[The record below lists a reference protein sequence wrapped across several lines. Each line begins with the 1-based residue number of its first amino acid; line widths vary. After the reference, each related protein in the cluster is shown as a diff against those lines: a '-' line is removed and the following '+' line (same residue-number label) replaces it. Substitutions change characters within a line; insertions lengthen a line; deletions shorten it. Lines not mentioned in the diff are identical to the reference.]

1 MKMNRIIAAVTAAAV
16 ILSLS
21 ACTVKGSESSGS
33 TASTAEAQTT
43 PAETSETAEQPHTAQ
58 STAEAEQ
65 VKSVLNSDV
74 AEDTVVAAPTNGT
87 EGMEVTFGD
96 FMKEYRYF
104 LERSG
109 YENDTD
115 PQNAA
120 AIASSRQEIIE
131 AIIEDRIIRAKFAEY
146 GLSFTEEEK
155 KTISDTVDAGVA
167 QIKASLMQSLASADD
182 TLTEEQLTEQA
193 EERFAQILTDC
204 GLTMDTLVGWQE
216 ATEMKKKLTSEI
228 GKDATYSYED
238 AQTQVQRV
246 IDSLKADYESNPASY
261 YGQAYAS
268 YWIPEGSRAVK
279 AILVGFN
286 STVYQLM
293 QQLRSEGRN
302 DEAVE
307 YRTDKL
313 KDIQNRYDEI
323 MEKIN
328 SGEDFA
334 QLMDEY
340 NDDGGNGTFLVTP
353 GTEVFGTEFAECA
366 MGIANPGEVATCVTD
381 FGYYI
386 IQFVDEV
393 TVNEDTLKSTTE
405 GLREYLLENEKSKMY
420 SAEYDKWKTEY
431 AFETNSELLGL

>member
-1 MKMNRIIAAVTAAAV
+1 MKIHRIIAAVTAAAV

-33 TASTAEAQTT
+33 TSSTAEAQTT
-43 PAETSETAEQPHTAQ
+43 PAE
-58 STAEAEQ
+58 TAEAEQ

-74 AEDTVVAAPTNGT
+74 AEDTVVAAPTNGA
-87 EGMEVTFGD
+87 EGMEITFGD

-120 AIASSRQEIIE
+120 AIASSRQEIIN

-146 GLSFTEEEK
+146 GLSFTEEEEK
-155 KTISDTVDAGVA
+155 AINDTVDAGVA
-167 QIKASLMQSLASADD
+167 QIKVSLMQSLASADD

-204 GLTMDTLVGWQE
+204 GLTMDTLKGWQE
-216 ATEMKKKLTSEI
+216 VSEMKKKLTGEI

-313 KDIQNRYDEI
+313 KDIQDRYDEI

-366 MGIANPGEVATCVTD
+366 MGIENPGEVATCVTD

-393 TVNEDTLKSTTE
+393 TVSEETLKATTE
-405 GLREYLLENEKSKMY
+405 GLQEYLLENEKSKLY